1 MKSWLE
7 KNDTEMQSTHNEG
20 KSAVTE
26 RFITTLKNKT
36 YKYMTSILKSVYIDK
51 LNDIINTYNN
61 TYHSKIKMK
70 CVDQIKIKS
79 KSKFKIG
86 DIVRI

>member
-26 RFITTLKNKT
+26 RFTRSLKICCYWKIYYN
-36 YKYMTSILKSVYIDK
+36 LKEQN
-51 LNDIINTYNN
+51 L
-61 TYHSKIKMK
+61 
-70 CVDQIKIKS
+70 
-79 KSKFKIG
+79 
-86 DIVRI
+86 